1 MTDQSAHFPKFYMT
15 APSPCPYLPNKFERK
30 IFTELKDE
38 KLSYDKQA
46 ILEHNNPS
54 EYSIKLNQSLTLV
67 GFRRSQDIAYRP
79 SCENCR
85 ECKSV
90 RTPVIL
96 FSQSK
101 SQKRI
106 YRKNQDLS
114 VEIKPNIATAE
125 QYELLTRYI
134 DKRHDQGGMAGI
146 TMEEY
151 RDMVE
156 SSPINSLIIEYR
168 QKNGELIAAALT
180 DQMANSFSMVYSFFA
195 ISEELNKRSLGVYMV
210 LSHIE
215 LAIAKGLDHVYLGYW
230 VKNSPKMGYKNNFK
244 PIEIL
249 TSNGWDIIR

>member
-30 IFTELKDE
+30 IFTELKNE
-38 KLSYDKQA
+38 KLRYDIQE

-54 EYSIKLNQSLTLV
+54 EYSINLNQSLTLV

-79 SCENCR
+79 SCENCQ

-90 RTPVIL
+90 RTPVVL

-101 SQKRI
+101 TQKRT
-106 YRKNQDLS
+106 YKKNQDLS
-114 VEIKPNIATAE
+114 IEIKPNIATAE

-146 TMEEY
+146 TMDEY

-156 SSPINSLIIEYR
+156 SSPITSLIIEYR
-168 QKNGELIAAALT
+168 QKDGKLIAAALT
-180 DQMANSFSMVYSFFA
+180 DQMNNAISMVYSFFD

-230 VKNSPKMGYKNNFK
+230 VKDSPKMSYKSNFK
-244 PIEIL
+244 PIEVL